1 MEPYEKEENVMI
13 KDLKAFYT
21 RMEEDSAFA
30 REAEAKGKSI
40 AEAEKISDDKE
51 LAVRVGKELGYDF
64 TINDINK
71 AELKHAEFE
80 AEKAAAGKKDM
91 LDEVFELD
99 PERLAEIAG
108 GCEKGVAVDTFHPHD
123 WVFKRREKGKL
134 WGYNLVYQCRNCGD
148 TKIEWEK
155 WPWEDLFD

>member
-1 MEPYEKEENVMI
+1 MV

-30 REAEAKGKSI
+30 REAEMKGKSI

-51 LAVRVGKELGYDF
+51 LTVRVGKELGYKF

-71 AELKHAEFE
+71 AELKLAEFE
-80 AEKAAAGKKDM
+80 AKKAAAKSKEM
-91 LDEVFELD
+91 MDESFELD
-99 PERLAEIAG
+99 PEALDAVAG
-108 GCEKGVAVDTFHPHD
+108 GCDDTFHPHN
-123 WVFKRREKGKL
+123 WVFLRKEKGKL
-134 WGYNLVYQCRNCGD
+134 WGYNMVYWCRNCGD
-148 TKIEWEK
+148 EKIEWEK